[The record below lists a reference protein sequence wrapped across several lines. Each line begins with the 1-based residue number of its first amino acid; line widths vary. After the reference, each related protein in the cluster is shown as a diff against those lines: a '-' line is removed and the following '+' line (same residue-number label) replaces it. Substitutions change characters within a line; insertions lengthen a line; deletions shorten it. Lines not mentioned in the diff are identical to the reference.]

1 MEGLAPM
8 VHVTCDLC
16 GKELRPG
23 EEQRYVVKI
32 EVFATHDPNQLTE
45 EDLDDDHMEEISQL
59 LAEEECGLAD
69 LSDEVGP
76 AHRRYDLCPCCR
88 KRFLKDPLGR
98 ETTFSLSFSEN

>member
-1 MEGLAPM
+1 M

-32 EVFATHDPNQLTE
+32 EVFASHDPNQLTE

-59 LAEEECGLAD
+59 LAEEACGLAD
-69 LSDEVGP
+69 PSEDAGGSV
-76 AHRRYDLCPCCR
+76 HRRYDLCPACR
-88 KRFLKDPLGR
+88 KRYLKDPLSR
-98 ETTFSLSFSEN
+98 EATLNLSFSEN